1 MTGTGLTRTLRIGT
15 RTSTLALT
23 QSGHVAAS
31 LRALGVRVDLVPML
45 TPGDGTTTPLA
56 GLSQQGIFVSTV
68 REALL
73 DGSID
78 AAVHS
83 FKDLPTTP
91 EPGLMIAAVPPRV
104 DARDV
109 VITSDRRPLA
119 NLPSGS
125 RIGTCSARR
134 SAWARRIRPDLSV
147 VPIRGNIDER
157 IERTRAGE
165 FHAIVLAAAG
175 VIRLGRADV
184 ISDYLAIA
192 DLPPAPAQGA
202 LALECRTDDAA
213 VRRVLASIDHRRSH
227 VAALAERFILEAL
240 DPTEASA
247 LGAFAEVRGD
257 RLSLLADC
265 SDPDGIRRV
274 TAQRSTRIDL
284 GADLAAQARR
294 LAAAAVDDL
303 ARKGVG
309 EMLAAAS

>member
-1 MTGTGLTRTLRIGT
+1 MTRTVRIGT
-15 RTSTLALT
+15 RMSALALT

-31 LRALGVRVDLVPML
+31 LRAIGVRVDLVPML

-83 FKDLPTTP
+83 FKDLPTAP

-109 VITSDRRPLA
+109 VITGDGRPLA
-119 NLPSGS
+119 GLPSGS

-134 SAWARRIRPDLSV
+134 SAWARRVRPDLRV

-165 FHAIVLAAAG
+165 FDAIVLAAAG
-175 VIRLGRADV
+175 VIRLGRADD
-184 ISDYLAIA
+184 IADYLAIA

-213 VRRVLASIDHRRSH
+213 VRRVLALIDHRRSH

-240 DPTEASA
+240 DPAEASA
-247 LGAFAEVRGD
+247 LGAFAKAGAG

-265 SDPDGIRRV
+265 SDHDGARRV
-274 TAQRSTRIDL
+274 TAQQSMGIKL
-284 GADLAAQARR
+284 GDDLAVQARR
-294 LAAAAVDDL
+294 LARTVVDDL
-303 ARKGVG
+303 ARQGVG
-309 EMLAAAS
+309 ELLAEAS